1 MVAGSLD
8 DRQALDRALEGCD
21 TVVHLAYS
29 EPSHTRNLL
38 QVSMRRG
45 IRRFVHVSSI
55 AVHGPHPDQACSS
68 ESGAVIGRYPGEDY
82 SNRKAAAEHIV
93 QQAIKKGCPAII
105 LRPTIVYGPY
115 GPFVTS
121 IVTATRA
128 LGLLVLLD
136 EGNGI
141 CNAVYVD
148 DVCDAIVAAIQTD
161 RGVGEA
167 FFVNADRAV
176 TWREFNLTFAT
187 MVDADPPIVS
197 LRSDDVRTYWAS
209 QQPTLRANV
218 SAFGRLAMS
227 PEFHRQLASV
237 PMFGAVIRRGKEVA
251 KHVFPPDRV
260 AALKQLR
267 RGSAQTGA
275 DSGAATIPY
284 PDLGRVTRECMPIAF
299 SNSKARDV
307 LRWSPRFDLA
317 AGANATRTWLEF
329 AGLITSTRT
338 NRPATA
344 RITGRSAPLAEV

>member
-29 EPSHTRNLL
+29 EPSHTRNLV

-45 IRRFVHVSSI
+45 IRRFVHISSI
-55 AVHGPHPDQACSS
+55 AVHGPHPDQAASS

-93 QQAIKKGCPAII
+93 QQAIQKGFPAII

-121 IVTATRA
+121 IVTTTRA
-128 LGLLVLLD
+128 LGLLVLID

-148 DVCDAIVAAIQTD
+148 DVCDAIAAAIQAD
-161 RGVGEA
+161 RGVGET
-167 FFVNADRAV
+167 FFVNGDRAV
-176 TWREFNLTFAT
+176 TWRDFNLAFAR

-197 LRSDDVRTYWAS
+197 LRSDDVRMYWAS
-209 QQPTLRANV
+209 QQSTLRANV
-218 SAFGRLAMS
+218 SAFGRLATS
-227 PEFHRQLASV
+227 AEFHRQLASV

-251 KHVFPPDRV
+251 KHVLSPDRV

-267 RGSAQTGA
+267 GGSAQTGN
-275 DSGAATIPY
+275 SGAAAIPY
-284 PDLGRVTRECMPIAF
+284 PDLGRVTRECMPIEF
-299 SNSKARDV
+299 SNSKAREV
-307 LRWSPRFDLA
+307 LRWSPRFDLE

-338 NRPATA
+338 MRRASA